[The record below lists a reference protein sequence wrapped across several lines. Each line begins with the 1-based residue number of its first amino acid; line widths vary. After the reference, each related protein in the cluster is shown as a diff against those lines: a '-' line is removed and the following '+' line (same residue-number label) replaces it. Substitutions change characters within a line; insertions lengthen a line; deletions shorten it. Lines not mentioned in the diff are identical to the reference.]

1 VLRVVPD
8 AALQI
13 NEILAE
19 LLQPETKRE
28 DDGPGRQF
36 RFALLPC
43 GRGVFAT
50 CPNVLSDLSLR
61 NSKKGRTKMMVSRHL
76 SRGVTTALFA
86 AMASAFLV
94 VPFPAAAQ
102 DKTFVMKLSTATLND
117 TQHEWMKRFAA
128 AVDKDSGGRI
138 KSEVYPASQ
147 LGSIPRQIEGAQ
159 FGSIQAWIGP
169 PEFLVGVDQ
178 RYEALSA
185 PGMFASQDQDVKV
198 IQDPAVKSMILGL
211 GANKGLAGIA
221 LLPLGPSSIVLRN
234 PIRHLA
240 EFKGTKIR
248 VLASPFQMEMIKR
261 MDATGVA
268 MSLGDVLPALQQ
280 GAIDGALGT
289 VPVFGPL
296 HYIDAGKYIVEIGQ
310 PYVNT
315 IAVMNKKWLEALP
328 SDLQK
333 IVRDDATATAVN
345 IVPFVN
351 DFFEAQRKEWVAKGG
366 ELISLPAD
374 EQAAFLAKTSTIGD
388 ELSKDRPELNE
399 AVKVVMEAAA
409 RAK

>member
-1 VLRVVPD
+1 
-8 AALQI
+8 
-13 NEILAE
+13 
-19 LLQPETKRE
+19 
-28 DDGPGRQF
+28 
-36 RFALLPC
+36 
-43 GRGVFAT
+43 
-50 CPNVLSDLSLR
+50 
-61 NSKKGRTKMMVSRHL
+61 MMVSRHL

-86 AMASAFLV
+86 AMASAFLA

-198 IQDPAVKSMILGL
+198 IQDPAVKSLILGL
-211 GANKGLAGIA
+211 GANKGLTGIA

-234 PIRHLA
+234 PVRHLA
-240 EFKGTKIR
+240 EFKGMKIR
-248 VLASPFQMEMIKR
+248 VLAS
-261 MDATGVA
+261 
-268 MSLGDVLPALQQ
+268 
-280 GAIDGALGT
+280 
-289 VPVFGPL
+289 PL

-328 SDLQK
+328 PDLQK
-333 IVRDDATATAVN
+333 IVRDDATATAVS

-351 DFFEAQRKEWVAKGG
+351 DFFEAQRKEWVSKGG

>member
-1 VLRVVPD
+1 M
-8 AALQI
+8 
-13 NEILAE
+13 
-19 LLQPETKRE
+19 T
-28 DDGPGRQF
+28 
-36 RFALLPC
+36 
-43 GRGVFAT
+43 
-50 CPNVLSDLSLR
+50 
-61 NSKKGRTKMMVSRHL
+61 VSRHW
-76 SRGVTTALFA
+76 SRGIATALCA
-86 AMASAFLV
+86 AAVSAFIAA
-94 VPFPAAAQ
+94 PFPAAAQ
-102 DKTFVMKLSTATLND
+102 DKTYVMKLSTATLND
-117 TQHEWMKRFAA
+117 TQHEWIKRFAA
-128 AVDKDSGGRI
+128 AVDKDSTGRI

-198 IQDPAVKSMILGL
+198 IQDPAVKAMVLGL

-268 MSLGDVLPALQQ
+268 MSLADVLPALQQ
-280 GAIDGALGT
+280 GAVDGALGT

-296 HYIDAGKYIVEIGQ
+296 HYLDAAKYIVEIGQ

-328 SDLQK
+328 PDLQK
-333 IVRDDATATAVN
+333 IVRDDAGATAVS

-351 DFFEAQRKEWVAKGG
+351 DFFEAQRKEWTSKGG
-366 ELISLPAD
+366 ELISLPAS
-374 EQAAFLAKTSTIGD
+374 EQAEFMAKTSNIGD

>member
-1 VLRVVPD
+1 MTV
-8 AALQI
+8 
-13 NEILAE
+13 
-19 LLQPETKRE
+19 T
-28 DDGPGRQF
+28 
-36 RFALLPC
+36 
-43 GRGVFAT
+43 
-50 CPNVLSDLSLR
+50 
-61 NSKKGRTKMMVSRHL
+61 RHL
-76 SRGVTTALFA
+76 SRGVATALCA
-86 AMASAFLV
+86 AMASAFLAA
-94 VPFPAAAQ
+94 PFPAAAQ

-198 IQDPAVKSMILGL
+198 IQDPAVKAMVLGL

-268 MSLGDVLPALQQ
+268 MSLADVLPAIQQ
-280 GAIDGALGT
+280 GAVDGALGT

-296 HYIDAGKYIVEIGQ
+296 HYLDAAKYIVEIGQ

-315 IAVMNKKWLEALP
+315 IAVMNKKWLESLP
-328 SDLQK
+328 PDLQK
-333 IVRDDATATAVN
+333 VVRDDASATAIS

-351 DFFEAQRKEWVAKGG
+351 DFFEAQRKEWTSKGG
-366 ELISLPAD
+366 ELISLPAS
-374 EQAAFLAKTSTIGD
+374 EQAEFMAKTSNIGD

-399 AVKVVMEAAA
+399 AVKVVTEAAA

>member
-1 VLRVVPD
+1 
-8 AALQI
+8 
-13 NEILAE
+13 
-19 LLQPETKRE
+19 
-28 DDGPGRQF
+28 
-36 RFALLPC
+36 
-43 GRGVFAT
+43 
-50 CPNVLSDLSLR
+50 
-61 NSKKGRTKMMVSRHL
+61 MMVSRHL
-76 SRGVTTALFA
+76 SRGVATALFA
-86 AMASAFLV
+86 AVASAILA

-117 TQHEWMKRFAA
+117 TQHEWMKRFAG

-268 MSLGDVLPALQQ
+268 MSLGACCRRCSK
-280 GAIDGALGT
+280 GRS
-289 VPVFGPL
+289 
-296 HYIDAGKYIVEIGQ
+296 
-310 PYVNT
+310 
-315 IAVMNKKWLEALP
+315 M
-328 SDLQK
+328 
-333 IVRDDATATAVN
+333 VRSVQFRCSGRS
-345 IVPFVN
+345 I
-351 DFFEAQRKEWVAKGG
+351 
-366 ELISLPAD
+366 I
-374 EQAAFLAKTSTIGD
+374 
-388 ELSKDRPELNE
+388 
-399 AVKVVMEAAA
+399 
-409 RAK
+409 

>member
-1 VLRVVPD
+1 M
-8 AALQI
+8 
-13 NEILAE
+13 IL
-19 LLQPETKRE
+19 
-28 DDGPGRQF
+28 
-36 RFALLPC
+36 
-43 GRGVFAT
+43 
-50 CPNVLSDLSLR
+50 
-61 NSKKGRTKMMVSRHL
+61 SRHL
-76 SRGVTTALFA
+76 SRGLSTAFFA
-86 AMASAFLV
+86 ALASAFV
-94 VPFPAAAQ
+94 AAPFPAAAQ
-102 DKTFVMKLSTATLND
+102 DKAFVMKLSTATLND
-117 TQHEWMKRFAA
+117 TQHEWIKRFAA

-198 IQDPAVKSMILGL
+198 IQDPAVKSVMLGL
-211 GANKGLAGIA
+211 GANKGLEGIA

-234 PIRHLA
+234 PVRHLV

-310 PYVNT
+310 PFVNT
-315 IAVMNKKWLEALP
+315 IAVMNKKWIEALP
-328 SDLQK
+328 PDLQK

-351 DFFEAQRKEWVAKGG
+351 DFFEAQRKEWVSKGG
-366 ELISLPAD
+366 ELISLPAE
-374 EQAAFLAKTSTIGD
+374 EQAAFLAKTSNIGD

-399 AVKVVMEAAA
+399 AVKVVMAAAA

>member
-1 VLRVVPD
+1 M
-8 AALQI
+8 
-13 NEILAE
+13 
-19 LLQPETKRE
+19 T
-28 DDGPGRQF
+28 
-36 RFALLPC
+36 
-43 GRGVFAT
+43 
-50 CPNVLSDLSLR
+50 
-61 NSKKGRTKMMVSRHL
+61 VSRHL
-76 SRGVTTALFA
+76 SGGVATALFA
-86 AMASAFLV
+86 AMASGFLA
-94 VPFPAAAQ
+94 VPVPAMAQ
-102 DKTFVMKLSTATLND
+102 DKTIVMKLSTATLND

-198 IQDPAVKSMILGL
+198 IQDPAVKAMMLGL

-234 PIRHLA
+234 PIHHLA

-268 MSLGDVLPALQQ
+268 MSLADVLPAIQQ
-280 GAIDGALGT
+280 GAVDGALGT

-296 HYIDAGKYIVEIGQ
+296 HYLDAAKYLVEIGQ

-328 SDLQK
+328 PDLQK
-333 IVRDDATATAVN
+333 VVRDDAAATAVS

-351 DFFEAQRKEWVAKGG
+351 DFFEAQRKEWVSKGG

-374 EQAAFLAKTSTIGD
+374 EQAAFMAKTSNIGD

>member
-1 VLRVVPD
+1 M
-8 AALQI
+8 
-13 NEILAE
+13 
-19 LLQPETKRE
+19 T
-28 DDGPGRQF
+28 
-36 RFALLPC
+36 
-43 GRGVFAT
+43 
-50 CPNVLSDLSLR
+50 
-61 NSKKGRTKMMVSRHL
+61 VSRHL
-76 SRGVTTALFA
+76 SGGIPTALCA
-86 AMASAFLV
+86 AVVSVFLAL
-94 VPFPAAAQ
+94 PFPAAAQ
-102 DKTFVMKLSTATLND
+102 DKTYVMKLSTATLND

-128 AVDKDSGGRI
+128 AIDKDSGGRI

-185 PGMFASQDQDVKV
+185 PGMIASQAQDVKV
-198 IQDPAVKSMILGL
+198 IQDPAVKAVMLGL
-211 GANKGLAGIA
+211 GANKGLTGIA

-261 MDATGVA
+261 MDASPVA

-289 VPVFGPL
+289 VPVFDPL
-296 HYIDAGKYIVEIGQ
+296 HYLDAAKYLVEIGQ

-328 SDLQK
+328 PDLQK
-333 IVRDDATATAVN
+333 IVRDDATATAQN

-351 DFFEAQRKEWVAKGG
+351 DFFEAQREEWTSKGG
-366 ELISLPAD
+366 ELVSLPAD
-374 EQAAFLAKTSTIGD
+374 EQAAFLAKTSNIGN